1 VTDPDTT
8 GREPGGTDLAA
19 EELPPSDEVPPS
31 DELPLPEEVPPPEV
45 TPRGPATRFVWGA
58 VAVIL
63 VGVVAL
69 VTYAL
74 TRPPSTPRT
83 VHRPP
88 TPADIVSAVGGVP
101 ASVFDSVGVTAPG
114 TGLMV
119 PTVLTGQPQLH
130 AHGKPEVLYV
140 GAEFCPFCAA
150 ERWPLVVAL
159 SRFGHFSH
167 LSNMQSAPAS
177 VFPGV
182 QSFSFVGSSYTS
194 RYVSF
199 TGIELYSGA
208 VDAEGVY
215 TRIATLDPLESLLI
229 ARYGTASAAHGSGA
243 GAFPFV
249 DIGNVMVTSTS
260 GFSPEVIVGQS
271 QAAIAADLSQ
281 PSEPIGQAVVA
292 SANYLTAGICAATGQ
307 RPAPTCDDKGV
318 RAAGAAL
325 GLE

>member
-1 VTDPDTT
+1 
-8 GREPGGTDLAA
+8 
-19 EELPPSDEVPPS
+19 
-31 DELPLPEEVPPPEV
+31 
-45 TPRGPATRFVWGA
+45 
-58 VAVIL
+58 
-63 VGVVAL
+63 
-69 VTYAL
+69 
-74 TRPPSTPRT
+74 
-83 VHRPP
+83 
-88 TPADIVSAVGGVP
+88 
-101 ASVFDSVGVTAPG
+101 VTAPG
-114 TGLMV
+114 TRLVV
-119 PTVLTGQPQLH
+119 PSVLTGQPPLT
-130 AHGKPEVLYV
+130 AHGRPEVLYV

-182 QSFSFVGSSYTS
+182 QSFTFVGSAYTS

-215 TRIATLDPLESLLI
+215 TRIATLDPFESLLL
-229 ARYGTASAAHGSGA
+229 ARYGTAPAADGSAT

-271 QAAIAADLSQ
+271 QGAIAAGLSQ
-281 PSEPIGQAVVA
+281 PSEPIGQAIVA

-307 RPAPTCDDKGV
+307 RPASTCDDKGV
-318 RAAGAAL
+318 RAAAAAL
-325 GLE
+325 GLQ